1 VTFVTSANTIL
12 KMTTKKLYDIVG
24 NTDIYVLDQIL
35 KDRYGSTDKILD
47 AGVGHGRNLHWF
59 YHNGYDIWGVDKDSS
74 YLEYL
79 KQMYPSKTNNF
90 LASELSSTP
99 FEDHF
104 FDHIIC
110 SAVLHFAN
118 NRKHFM
124 NMLAELIRVL
134 KPNGSLL
141 IRIASNIGIKGYVT
155 HIENGIYSLGDE
167 SERFLLTKALLD
179 EAIHQ
184 NNLSFLE
191 PLKSTNVSDLR
202 CMSTLLLQKD
212 SVIK

>member
-1 VTFVTSANTIL
+1 MN
-12 KMTTKKLYDIVG
+12 TKKLYDIVG

-35 KDRYGSTDKILD
+35 KDRYDPTDKILD
-47 AGVGHGRNLHWF
+47 AGIGNGRNLHWF
-59 YHNGYDIWGVDKDSS
+59 YHNHYDIWGIDRDANYIEQTK
-74 YLEYL
+74 
-79 KQMYPSKTNNF
+79 KMYARKEDNF
-90 LASELSSTP
+90 ITCELSSMP

-167 SERFLLTKALLD
+167 SERFLLTKELLEGFMD
-179 EAIHQ
+179 IYK
-184 NNLSFLE
+184 LSFLE
-191 PLKSTNVSDLR
+191 PLKSTNVNDLR
-202 CMSTLLLQKD
+202 CMSTLVLQKD
-212 SVIK
+212 TMIA